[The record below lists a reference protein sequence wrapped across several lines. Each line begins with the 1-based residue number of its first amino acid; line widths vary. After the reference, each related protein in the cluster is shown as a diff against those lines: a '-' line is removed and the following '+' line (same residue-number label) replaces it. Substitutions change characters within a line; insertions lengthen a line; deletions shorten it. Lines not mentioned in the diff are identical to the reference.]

1 MRVHVD
7 NLKISSGSKS
17 QLDKVVRQLKEVY
30 GEITEHV
37 RAEHDYL
44 GMILYY
50 HQEDR
55 KISLNMLRYIAT
67 SIEHFEDDNSIK
79 LRNVST
85 PAMKNFSKSEIRL
98 KERF

>member
-1 MRVHVD
+1 
-7 NLKISSGSKS
+7 
-17 QLDKVVRQLKEVY
+17 
-30 GEITEHV
+30 
-37 RAEHDYL
+37 
-44 GMILYY
+44 MILYY

-55 KISLNMLRYIAT
+55 KISLNMMRYIAT